1 MENVNTE
8 SEEGKWMTVKM
19 TREEV
24 NQINE
29 VKSQWTE
36 MGLTLPFSSILRVI
50 VAKGF
55 DIVEWENLKQNP
67 LQLFQ
72 KEPAV

>member
-1 MENVNTE
+1 MEKEKVNT
-8 SEEGKWMTVKM
+8 EGKWMTVKM
-19 TREEV
+19 TREEG

-36 MGLTLPFSSILRVI
+36 MGLTLPFSRILRVI

-55 DIVEWENLKQNP
+55 TEVEWENLKQNP
-67 LQLFQ
+67 LHLFQ